1 MSGAR
6 AEVTRTFVDTNVLV
20 YAVDRADAAKQA
32 RALEILEADGA
43 ERLVIS
49 TQVLCELYVVVTR
62 KLAQPLDEEEAAG
75 RVGDLAKLPTVA
87 TDTKLVETAI
97 ARSRESRISFW
108 DALIVAAA
116 ETAGCGRLLSEDLSH
131 GSTLG
136 SVTVENPFLVSPEAE
151 S

>member
-1 MSGAR
+1 M
-6 AEVTRTFVDTNVLV
+6 TRTFVDTNVLV

-87 TDTKLVETAI
+87 TDTRLVETAI

-136 SVTVENPFLVSPEAE
+136 AVTVENPFLVSPEAE